1 MRGLSLLVASLFLAV
16 LPASVLAAEP
26 SVTGQTG
33 LISMPDARFAP
44 EGSWRTGM
52 SFMRPYQALWTN
64 VTLFPWMEGSFRYT
78 RIYHVPGFPED
89 QAIGYGDYKDK
100 SFDAKLQ
107 LVPERGAWPAIALGA
122 QDAGGGT
129 GIFRALYGAASKRVG
144 DVDLTLGYGRQRI
157 DGVFGGARW
166 SPSSLPS
173 WSLVAEYDAYNYQR
187 DFSSDLSG
195 AANYKKAPAVGI
207 EYRWG
212 WLGAKL
218 FSSHEHLGFNTYIS
232 VPLEQREFIPK
243 VDEPAPYTKI
253 NPRPTEAQ
261 WQEDDRHRARLL
273 RALREQDFRNV
284 RIGYHNGRLEA
295 SLTNFRISSMP
306 RAVGRAARTMLSFAP
321 LEVREL
327 RITYLEGSLPVATYT
342 FINVP
347 LLQRYFNG
355 LASRGQLAPYVAIE
369 YAGPDALREEADRAE
384 TLITFQEPLPQ
395 SLVLQTNEADFFAL
409 RGENVAGGRVYVRPA
424 FSSFFN
430 DPSGAFRYDLSI
442 VGNYSRALAEQ
453 TFLQAQAYLPLYE
466 NISDVTSPS
475 NSELP
480 HVRSD
485 IAEYRRHNH
494 LKLSQLLVNRFYH
507 SSERVYARLS
517 GGIYEEMFSG
527 AGGQVLYLPRDGRW
541 GADLDVNW
549 LKQRDF
555 DGWFGHQHYETV
567 TAIASLNY
575 RMAHGVTGTLRA
587 GRFLARD
594 EGVRAE
600 VKRRFASGFE
610 VGAWYTVTNGNDITS
625 PGSPSNPYYDK
636 GVFMLWRLDTLLTR
650 DTQAVAG
657 FSLSPWTRDVGQMVA
672 SPGDLYSLLEDPVY
686 RMHSRDGLSR
696 FGDRDDDYDLPSL
709 GTGRDRIWPDLAADD
724 FFGARRAAGNID
736 WPRTALL
743 AGGLILGSAVLDRRA
758 FNFADRH
765 KDSRL
770 VKDGVRLGNALPVAA
785 LGLSGLF
792 AFDDSR
798 PRLADAGI
806 AALEAGALAFVGGE
820 GLKYAVGRAR
830 PTAELGKAEFHAGS
844 SEDRFKSFPSRHTAL
859 MWAAVTPYAKEFDMP
874 WLYGV
879 AAITNA
885 ARIGSRE
892 HWLSDTVAGSVIGY
906 ALGSLA
912 WEARRESRRGKN
924 GPALAVGPGTVGL
937 AWELP

>member
-1 MRGLSLLVASLFLAV
+1 GSAGGGRGGGENQEVGIGLGPLTVAAARAIAQEQAPMRGLSLLVASLFLAV

-52 SFMRPYQALWTN
+52 SFMRPYQALWTS

-218 FSSHEHLGFNTYIS
+218 FSSHEHL
-232 VPLEQREFIPK
+232 
-243 VDEPAPYTKI
+243 A
-253 NPRPTEAQ
+253 
-261 WQEDDRHRARLL
+261 
-273 RALREQDFRNV
+273 
-284 RIGYHNGRLEA
+284 
-295 SLTNFRISSMP
+295 TN
-306 RAVGRAARTMLSFAP
+306 
-321 LEVREL
+321 
-327 RITYLEGSLPVATYT
+327 T

-466 NISDVTSPS
+466 NISDVTTPS

-507 SSERVYARLS
+507 SSERVYA
-517 GGIYEEMFSG
+517 
-527 AGGQVLYLPRDGRW
+527 
-541 GADLDVNW
+541 
-549 LKQRDF
+549 
-555 DGWFGHQHYETV
+555 
-567 TAIASLNY
+567 
-575 RMAHGVTGTLRA
+575 
-587 GRFLARD
+587 
-594 EGVRAE
+594 
-600 VKRRFASGFE
+600 
-610 VGAWYTVTNGNDITS
+610 
-625 PGSPSNPYYDK
+625 
-636 GVFMLWRLDTLLTR
+636 
-650 DTQAVAG
+650 
-657 FSLSPWTRDVGQMVA
+657 
-672 SPGDLYSLLEDPVY
+672 
-686 RMHSRDGLSR
+686 
-696 FGDRDDDYDLPSL
+696 
-709 GTGRDRIWPDLAADD
+709 
-724 FFGARRAAGNID
+724 
-736 WPRTALL
+736 
-743 AGGLILGSAVLDRRA
+743 
-758 FNFADRH
+758 
-765 KDSRL
+765 
-770 VKDGVRLGNALPVAA
+770 
-785 LGLSGLF
+785 
-792 AFDDSR
+792 
-798 PRLADAGI
+798 
-806 AALEAGALAFVGGE
+806 
-820 GLKYAVGRAR
+820 
-830 PTAELGKAEFHAGS
+830 
-844 SEDRFKSFPSRHTAL
+844 
-859 MWAAVTPYAKEFDMP
+859 
-874 WLYGV
+874 
-879 AAITNA
+879 
-885 ARIGSRE
+885 
-892 HWLSDTVAGSVIGY
+892 
-906 ALGSLA
+906 
-912 WEARRESRRGKN
+912 
-924 GPALAVGPGTVGL
+924 
-937 AWELP
+937 